1 MPEAHLPVH
10 LINPESY
17 LIKRCLS
24 SCGNFPSESSRDASA
39 LLLLREGGRTALLGR
54 KFPELLKAGRGERHR
69 SIPLEVLK
77 VGALQR
83 DAGEGKRGGA

>member
-1 MPEAHLPVH
+1 M
-10 LINPESY
+10 
-17 LIKRCLS
+17 
-24 SCGNFPSESSRDASA
+24 SR
-39 LLLLREGGRTALLGR
+39 LLFFGMGGRIALLGR
-54 KFPELLKAGRGERHR
+54 KFPELLEAGRGERHR